1 MNILHLNLLTFE
13 QVINKFLTTPRVG
26 FKLLSWAGWG
36 YEPPTN
42 SVYMHIQICPYCF
55 ICIHSVV
62 VVGVGVGVGK
72 TTPHI
77 CLAYD

>member
-36 YEPPTN
+36 YEPPNN
-42 SVYMHIQICPYCF
+42 SAYKHIQIRHH
-55 ICIHSVV
+55 ICHHSVV
-62 VVGVGVGVGK
+62 VVVVVE
-72 TTPHI
+72 TTPYI
-77 CLAYD
+77 YLT